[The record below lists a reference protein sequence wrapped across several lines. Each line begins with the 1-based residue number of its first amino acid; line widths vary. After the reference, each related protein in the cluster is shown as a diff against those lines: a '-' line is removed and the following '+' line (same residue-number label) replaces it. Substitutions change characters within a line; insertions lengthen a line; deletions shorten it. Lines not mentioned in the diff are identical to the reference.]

1 MASEWN
7 CLKNYTRVKSVTVA
21 DANAIAK
28 GTLLI
33 LSADP
38 NTAVVSATDNHS
50 TPVGVTLEDKVASDG
65 KTSMSVALDGEWDVV
80 ASGGITLGYPVICG
94 SLANTVKLVHQS
106 MVSLE
111 YTRCIMGTCME
122 TASDTERV
130 RIALNLPG

>member
-7 CLKNYTRVKSVTVA
+7 CLKNYTRTKSVTVA

-33 LSADP
+33 LSSDP
-38 NTAVVSATDNHS
+38 NTATVHGTDVGS
-50 TPVGVTLEDKVASDG
+50 IPIGVTLEDKVASDG

-80 ASGGITLGYPVICG
+80 ANGAIVLGYPVICG
-94 SLANTVKLVHQS
+94 AVANTVKQVHQS
-106 MVSLE
+106 MISLE
-111 YTRCIMGTCME
+111 YIRCIMGTCME

-130 RIALNLPG
+130 RIGLNLPG